1 MSRDKVSTGQ
11 FFQVSRSL
19 KLLHNDKMKF
29 LFSLFMLFSL
39 QAQAQKTI
47 SAQAFQ
53 SNVRPV
59 LSGIM
64 SDFYQ
69 MITLFPDFPKEL
81 VSIVDEI
88 DDLHGEKELIREKCP
103 RNLELSCLSN
113 ITNLRNRLV
122 GVQAKTLELIS
133 RQKMSSSLHMN
144 PLAGIRTTNEF
155 MIELEEI
162 KGSLDNAALIL
173 KAGASL
179 RMPTYHVIKKIDELS
194 TFVSLTV
201 VEYIPFNY
209 KEEFHNF
216 YFNFIHPVQ
225 QQISRSQNF
234 EFVNRN
240 ITSLNFA
247 LNLFNQNLTKRN
259 KKTPEGMAPYLSV
272 IHNRWN
278 SILRYYY

>member
-1 MSRDKVSTGQ
+1 MKY
-11 FFQVSRSL
+11 
-19 KLLHNDKMKF
+19 LLGF
-29 LFSLFMLFSL
+29 LFLVSIN
-39 QAQAQKTI
+39 AHAQKQLSSPT
-47 SAQAFQ
+47 FQ
-53 SNVRPV
+53 GSIRPI
-59 LSGIM
+59 LSGIL

-69 MITLFPDFPKEL
+69 MITLFPDFPNEL

-103 RNLELSCLSN
+103 RNLELACLTN

-133 RQKMSSSLHMN
+133 RQKMSPSLHMN

-155 MIELEEI
+155 MLELEEI
-162 KGSLDNAALIL
+162 KGYLDNAALIL
-173 KAGASL
+173 KAGVKQ
-179 RMPTYHVIKKIDELS
+179 RKPTFHVIKQIDELS

-201 VEYIPFNY
+201 VEYIPFLY
-209 KEEFHNF
+209 KEDFRHF
-216 YFNFIHPVQ
+216 YFNFVHPVQ
-225 QQISRSQNF
+225 QQLNKTQNY

-240 ITSLNFA
+240 IVTLNFA
-247 LNLFNQNLTKRN
+247 LNLINQNLTKRN
-259 KKTPEGMAPYLSV
+259 KKTPDGMAPYLSA

>member
-1 MSRDKVSTGQ
+1 MT
-11 FFQVSRSL
+11 L
-19 KLLHNDKMKF
+19 KHRHNSAMKLIFILTLLI
-29 LFSLFMLFSL
+29 SS
-39 QAQAQKTI
+39 QAYAQKHLSSPTF
-47 SAQAFQ
+47 QA
-53 SNVRPV
+53 NIRPI
-59 LSGIM
+59 LSGIL

-103 RNLELSCLSN
+103 RTLELACLSN

-155 MIELEEI
+155 MLELEEI
-162 KGSLDNAALIL
+162 KGYLDNAALIL
-173 KAGASL
+173 KAGATQKK
-179 RMPTYHVIKKIDELS
+179 PTLFVVKQIDELS

-201 VEYIPFNY
+201 VEYIPFLY
-209 KEEFHNF
+209 KEDFRHF
-216 YFNFIHPVQ
+216 YFEFVHPVQ
-225 QQISRSQNF
+225 QQLNKTQNY
-234 EFVNRN
+234 EYLNRN
-240 ITSLNFA
+240 INSLNFA
-247 LNLFNQNLTKRN
+247 LNLLMQNLLKRN
-259 KKTPEGMAPYLSV
+259 KKTPEGMGPYLAA

-278 SILRYYY
+278 SALRYYF

>member
-1 MSRDKVSTGQ
+1 M
-11 FFQVSRSL
+11 
-19 KLLHNDKMKF
+19 
-29 LFSLFMLFSL
+29 
-39 QAQAQKTI
+39 QAYAQKTI
-47 SAQAFQ
+47 GSQTFQ
-53 SNVRPV
+53 SNIRPI
-59 LSGIM
+59 LSGIL

-81 VSIVDEI
+81 VSIIDEI

-103 RNLELSCLSN
+103 RTLELACLAN

-133 RQKMSSSLHMN
+133 RQKMSPSLHMN

-155 MIELEEI
+155 MLELEEV

-173 KAGASL
+173 KAGAL
-179 RMPTYHVIKKIDELS
+179 QKKPTFQVIKQIDELS

-201 VEYIPFNY
+201 MEYIPFTY
-209 KEEFHNF
+209 KENFRDF

-225 QQISRSQNF
+225 QQISKTQNY
-234 EFVNRN
+234 EFMNRN
-240 ITSLNFA
+240 IATLNFSLN
-247 LNLFNQNLTKRN
+247 LLNQNLTKRN
-259 KKTPEGMAPYLSV
+259 KKTPEGMGPYLAV

>member
-1 MSRDKVSTGQ
+1 MKI
-11 FFQVSRSL
+11 L
-19 KLLHNDKMKF
+19 PLLF
-29 LFSLFMLFSL
+29 VIFSF
-39 QAQAQKTI
+39 QAQAQKTL
-47 SAQAFQ
+47 SSQAFQ
-53 SNVRPV
+53 SNIRPV
-59 LSGIM
+59 LSGIL

-103 RNLELSCLSN
+103 RNLELACLSN

-155 MIELEEI
+155 MIELEDI
-162 KGSLDNAALIL
+162 KGTLDNAALII
-173 KAGASL
+173 KAGAYL
-179 RMPTYHVIKKIDELS
+179 KMPTLEVVKKVDGLS

-201 VEYIPFNY
+201 VEYIPFSY
-209 KEEFHNF
+209 KEDFRNF

-225 QQISRSQNF
+225 QQISRSQNY
-234 EFVNRN
+234 EFLNRN
-240 ITSLNFA
+240 INSLNFS
-247 LNLFNQNLTKRN
+247 LNLLNQNLTKRN

-272 IHNRWN
+272 IHQRWN
-278 SILRYYY
+278 SILRNYF

>member
-1 MSRDKVSTGQ
+1 MKVLFT
-11 FFQVSRSL
+11 F
-19 KLLHNDKMKF
+19 LL
-29 LFSLFMLFSL
+29 MLSFE
-39 QAQAQKTI
+39 AHAQKKL
-47 SAQAFQ
+47 SSQAFQ
-53 SNVRPV
+53 SSVRPI
-59 LSGIM
+59 LSGIL

-103 RNLELSCLSN
+103 RNLGLACLEN
-113 ITNLRNRLV
+113 ITKLRNRLV

-133 RQKMSSSLHMN
+133 RQRMSPSLHMN

-155 MIELEEI
+155 MIELEDI

-173 KAGASL
+173 KAGASFKK
-179 RMPTYHVIKKIDELS
+179 PTFQVIKKVDELS

-201 VEYIPFNY
+201 VEYIPFTY
-209 KEEFHNF
+209 KEDFRHF

-225 QQISRSQNF
+225 QQLGKTQNY
-234 EFVNRN
+234 EFLNRN
-240 ITSLNFA
+240 IATLNFSLN
-247 LNLFNQNLTKRN
+247 LLNQNLTKRN
-259 KKTPEGMAPYLSV
+259 KKTPEGMGPYLSV

-278 SILRYYY
+278 SLLRYYY

>member
-1 MSRDKVSTGQ
+1 MKILLFFILLCNTQAHAYKTLSTQ
-11 FFQVSRSL
+11 
-19 KLLHNDKMKF
+19 
-29 LFSLFMLFSL
+29 
-39 QAQAQKTI
+39 T
-47 SAQAFQ
+47 FQ
-53 SNVRPV
+53 SHVRPI
-59 LSGIM
+59 LSGIL

-81 VSIVDEI
+81 ISIVDEI

-103 RNLELSCLSN
+103 RNLVLACLVN

-155 MIELEEI
+155 MIELEDI

-173 KAGASL
+173 KAGATL
-179 RMPTYHVIKKIDELS
+179 KMPTFEVIKKVDELS

-201 VEYIPFNY
+201 VEYIPFIY
-209 KEEFHNF
+209 KEDFRNF
-216 YFNFIHPVQ
+216 YFNFIHPIQ
-225 QQISRSQNF
+225 QQISRVQNY
-234 EFVNRN
+234 EFMNRN
-240 ITSLNFA
+240 ITSLNFSI
-247 LNLFNQNLTKRN
+247 NLLNQNLTKRN
-259 KKTPEGMAPYLSV
+259 KKTPEGMKPYLAV

-278 SILRYYY
+278 AILRLYF